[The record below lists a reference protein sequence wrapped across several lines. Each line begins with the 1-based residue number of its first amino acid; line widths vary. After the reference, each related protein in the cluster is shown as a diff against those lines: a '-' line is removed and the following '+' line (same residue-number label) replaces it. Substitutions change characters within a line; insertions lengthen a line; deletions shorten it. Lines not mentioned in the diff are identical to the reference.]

1 MRNFVYSGGLSGGLL
16 RHIKNDFF
24 SLFQNEVKSVL
35 NIKESYSMKKKPKK
49 CSKKFTSSFIKRR
62 GGGAKAVYKLYK
74 KTGNLV
80 SDRIPYTRLLSLVG
94 LFWTLTRQGCF
105 VTVSFWY
112 PPTCPQSSHLS
123 TC

>member
-1 MRNFVYSGGLSGGLL
+1 MMGNFVYSGGLSGGLL

-62 GGGAKAVYKLYK
+62 AVYKLYK

-80 SDRIPYTRLLSLVG
+80 SDRFPYLKMEAPVM
-94 LFWTLTRQGCF
+94 
-105 VTVSFWY
+105 VMTVKSRRWMR
-112 PPTCPQSSHLS
+112 
-123 TC
+123 

>member
-1 MRNFVYSGGLSGGLL
+1 MMRNFVYSGGLSGGLL

-49 CSKKFTSSFIKRR
+49 CSKKFASSFIKGR
-62 GGGAKAVYKLYK
+62 GGGSKAVYKLYK

-80 SDRIPYTRLLSLVG
+80 SDGVPYAS
-94 LFWTLTRQGCF
+94 
-105 VTVSFWY
+105 
-112 PPTCPQSSHLS
+112 
-123 TC
+123 

>member
-1 MRNFVYSGGLSGGLL
+1 MGNFVYSGGLSGGLL

-49 CSKKFTSSFIKRR
+49 CSKKFASSFIKRR

-80 SDRIPYTRLLSLVG
+80 SDRIPKFSDITFFTTDIVCTKWGLSIRGENHQCVCKQSVLLEMG
-94 LFWTLTRQGCF
+94 
-105 VTVSFWY
+105 
-112 PPTCPQSSHLS
+112 
-123 TC
+123 